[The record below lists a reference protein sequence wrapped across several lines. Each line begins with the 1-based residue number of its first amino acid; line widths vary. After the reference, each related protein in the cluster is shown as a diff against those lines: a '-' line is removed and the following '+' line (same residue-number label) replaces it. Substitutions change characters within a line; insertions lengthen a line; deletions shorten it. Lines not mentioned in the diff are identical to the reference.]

1 MTDSKF
7 FINIST
13 YGILVIFSIF
23 IRLIN
28 IIFLKHLHI
37 SKIISNFA
45 RKIVLQI
52 ISSLTD
58 VKQKDIIKAQSVAI
72 KYSVISPT

>member
-28 IIFLKHLHI
+28 IIFLKYLRI

-45 RKIVLQI
+45 AQNCLQI

-58 VKQKDIIKAQSVAI
+58 VKQTDIIKASVAI

>member
-23 IRLIN
+23 IQLIN
-28 IIFLKHLHI
+28 IIFLKHLRI

-45 RKIVLQI
+45 PQNCFADNIV
-52 ISSLTD
+52 
-58 VKQKDIIKAQSVAI
+58 A
-72 KYSVISPT
+72 YRR